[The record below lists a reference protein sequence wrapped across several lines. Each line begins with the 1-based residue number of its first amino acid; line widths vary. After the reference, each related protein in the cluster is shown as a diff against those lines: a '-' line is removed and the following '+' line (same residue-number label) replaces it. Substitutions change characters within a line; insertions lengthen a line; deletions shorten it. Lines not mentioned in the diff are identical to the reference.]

1 MKNKDCLK
9 TTLENIQKMLSHS
22 IENEELPD
30 NFLTRD
36 QALKFTGGHLSTLSM
51 VMENVGHFLK
61 ELKKTKYLRENIF
74 SNNSFVMILEH
85 ASLYFFVLNQ
95 TECALFYR
103 QLMNDHMSKVKG
115 QNLYK
120 PKFSFPLENDE
131 KKTLC
136 QLMEPADITF
146 SSLTLNERE
155 SLALTSK
162 EEGNFYIQQK
172 KFSQAIEAYN
182 LALEVTD

>member
-1 MKNKDCLK
+1 
-9 TTLENIQKMLSHS
+9 
-22 IENEELPD
+22 
-30 NFLTRD
+30 
-36 QALKFTGGHLSTLSM
+36 
-51 VMENVGHFLK
+51 
-61 ELKKTKYLRENIF
+61 
-74 SNNSFVMILEH
+74 
-85 ASLYFFVLNQ
+85 
-95 TECALFYR
+95 
-103 QLMNDHMSKVKG
+103 MNDHMSKVKG